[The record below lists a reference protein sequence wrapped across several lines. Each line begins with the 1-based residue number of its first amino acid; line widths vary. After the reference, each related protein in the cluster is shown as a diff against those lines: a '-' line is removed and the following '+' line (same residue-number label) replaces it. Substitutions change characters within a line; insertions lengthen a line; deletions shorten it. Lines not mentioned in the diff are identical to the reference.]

1 MDPNRNPFNPGAG
14 VMPPELAGRYDALEG
29 AILTLNRIRR
39 GRYERSFVYTGLRGV
54 GKTVLLRE
62 IRNKARA
69 MGYQANMLEARDG
82 QRLADLL
89 IPAIRSALLEID
101 RASRT
106 VEAVKR
112 SLRVLRS
119 FMGSIEIDAGAISV
133 SLDVDPEPGKAD
145 SGNLEQDIADLLL
158 SVGEAAKAA
167 GKPVSIL
174 IDEMQYLAKE
184 DLASL
189 FRGIHAVNQEELPL
203 VFFGAGLPQLA
214 GQSGE
219 AKSYAERLFEF
230 IPLDHLSEEDTYAAI
245 RGPVE
250 SELAT
255 ITDEALAEVFTHTR
269 GYPYFLQEWGY
280 NAWNLADFDGITLDA
295 ARRATARSIAK
306 LDGSFFRVRF
316 DRLTPSER
324 EYMRHLADLGEGP
337 QRTSDVAA
345 RAQKTVRSLG
355 TIRDSLIKKG
365 MIFSPEHGLVAFTV
379 PLFDAFMHRVMPG

>member
-1 MDPNRNPFNPGAG
+1 
-14 VMPPELAGRYDALEG
+14 
-29 AILTLNRIRR
+29 
-39 GRYERSFVYTGLRGV
+39 
-54 GKTVLLRE
+54 
-62 IRNKARA
+62 
-69 MGYQANMLEARDG
+69 
-82 QRLADLL
+82 
-89 IPAIRSALLEID
+89 
-101 RASRT
+101 

-112 SLRVLRS
+112 SLRILRS
-119 FMGSIEIDAGAISV
+119 FMGTIEIEVGAISV
-133 SLDVDPEPGKAD
+133 SLDVDPERGKAD
-145 SGNLEQDIADLLL
+145 SGNLERDTADLLV

-167 GKPVSIL
+167 GKPVCIL
-174 IDEMQYLAKE
+174 IDEMQYLGKE

-189 FRGIHAVNQEELPL
+189 FRAIHSVNQEELPL

-214 GQSGE
+214 GQSGD

-230 IPLDHLSEEDTYAAI
+230 MPLDRLCQEDAYAAI

-280 NAWNLADFDGITLDA
+280 NAWNVADFDKITLDA
-295 ARRATARSIAK
+295 ARLATARSIAK

-316 DRLTPSER
+316 DRLTPAER
-324 EYMRHLADLGEGP
+324 EYMKHLADLGGGP

-345 RAQKTVRSLG
+345 QANKTVQSLG
-355 TIRDSLIKKG
+355 TVRDSLIKKG